1 MAEKKLDLPAPLRP
15 TTMLQPGLN
24 GSTTTWS
31 RYDLKPLMVS
41 YIMGGGGKCVSIE
54 RMYGYLLNVHVV
66 VKHNELAGK

>member
-41 YIMGGGGKCVSIE
+41 YIMGGG
-54 RMYGYLLNVHVV
+54 
-66 VKHNELAGK
+66 